1 VPTVD
6 RRLAPFVTS
15 ALAALLL
22 AGCSDGSSGFTETAG
37 EPEFADGLS
46 AMVGTNG
53 LSANGLSGNGLSA
66 NGLSANGLSANGLSA
81 NGLATAAFA
90 TWFNTNRTAYAAAMK
105 YLVRCALPASK
116 SLAWT
121 NPQTGVAYTWQGGLG
136 VAPGWAAGAKVTTAE
151 QQVVTACLAAHVNQF
166 GASVPLAVEGKT
178 ALGVDIP
185 LEANELGTFP
195 YREACFFGNLFT
207 GEGIYGA
214 IDHGNW
220 GQWTSTFR
228 GCVFD
233 YSAIGTTRDCPPIK
247 VAGVCDQLCVK
258 DASQNG
264 YLTCTYGGKTF
275 KALATR
281 IQVSAMSTC
290 GDLRCDPAEHCG
302 TGSAWNNCKGDCG
315 TCR

>member
-1 VPTVD
+1 MIDTD
-6 RRLAPFVTS
+6 RRTAVALAS
-15 ALAALLL
+15 ALAALAL
-22 AGCSDGSSGFTETAG
+22 AACSDGASGLTETAA
-37 EPEFADGLS
+37 EPEYGEGLS
-46 AMVGTNG
+46 AMVSSNG
-53 LSANGLSGNGLSA
+53 LGANGLSA

-81 NGLATAAFA
+81 NGLSANGLSTTTFA
-90 TWFNTNRTAYAAAMK
+90 TWFNGNPALYATAMK
-105 YLVRCALPASK
+105 YLVRCALPSSK
-116 SLAWT
+116 TLVWT
-121 NPQTGVAYTWQGGLG
+121 NARTGVKYTWTGGLG
-136 VAPGWAAGAKVTTAE
+136 VAPGWAAGTRITTAE
-151 QQVVTACLAAHVNQF
+151 QQVMTACLAAHVNQF
-166 GASVPLAVEGKT
+166 GVSVPLAVEGQN
-178 ALGVDIP
+178 ALGATIP
-185 LEANELGTFP
+185 LDANELGTFP

-214 IDHGNW
+214 IDHGDW

-264 YLTCTYGGKTF
+264 YLTCTYGGKTYR
-275 KALATR
+275 ALATR

-290 GDLRCDPAEHCG
+290 GDLRCDPAERCG
-302 TGSAWNNCKGDCG
+302 TGTAWNNCKGDCG